1 MTRGL
6 PDHYRHTLISRR
18 EVAIELQQDFWY
30 WMSSYANVGHGD
42 WCSDIIYTVPE
53 GKRLVIEF
61 VNFSCNTLEVCQFG
75 ALGRIEA
82 GEFISFLGTDFR
94 TEKFIQGHRPLDTG
108 YALRTWL
115 SQRDKYKSYDFR
127 VMIHGY
133 TEPA

>member
-18 EVAIELQQDFWY
+18 EVALELQQNFWY
-30 WMSSYANVGHGD
+30 WMSRYVNVGYGD
-42 WCSDIIYTVPE
+42 WYSDVIYTIPA

-61 VNFSCNTLEVCQFG
+61 INFSCNTLDVCQFA
-75 ALGRIEA
+75 ALGQLEA
-82 GEFISFLGTDFR
+82 AAFVYFIGTDFL
-94 TEKFIQGHRPLDTG
+94 TEKFVQGHRPLEAG
-108 YALRTWL
+108 YGLRILL
-115 SQRDKYKSYDFR
+115 SQRDKYKSYNFQ

>member
-18 EVAIELQQDFWY
+18 EVALELQQNFWY
-30 WMSSYANVGHGD
+30 WMSAYTNVGYGD

-53 GKRLVIEF
+53 GKRLVVEF
-61 VNFSCNTLEVCQFG
+61 VNFSCNTLDVCQLAG
-75 ALGRIEA
+75 LGRLVDET
-82 GEFISFLGTDFR
+82 FISFLGTDFL
-94 TEKFIQGHRPLDTG
+94 TEKFVQCHRPLDAG
-108 YALRTWL
+108 YGLRILL
-115 SQRDKYKSYDFR
+115 SQRDLYKARNFE

>member
-18 EVAIELQQDFWY
+18 EVALELQQNFWY
-30 WMSSYANVGHGD
+30 WMSRYVDVGHGD
-42 WCSDIIYTVPE
+42 WYSEIIYTVPA

-61 VNFSCNTLEVCQFG
+61 VNFSCNTLDVTQFA
-75 ALGRIEA
+75 ALGQLEA
-82 GEFISFLGTDFR
+82 ATFVYFIGTDFLA
-94 TEKFIQGHRPLDTG
+94 EKFVHCHRPLDAG
-108 YALRTWL
+108 YALRIWL
-115 SQRDKYKSYDFR
+115 SQRDKYRARDFQ

>member
-18 EVAIELQQDFWY
+18 EVALELQQNFWY
-30 WMSSYANVGHGD
+30 WMSAHAGVGYGD
-42 WCSDIIYTVPE
+42 WFSDILYTVPP

-61 VNFSCNTLEVCQFG
+61 VNFSCNSGEVVQRA
-75 ALGRIEA
+75 ALGRLEN
-82 GEFISFLGTDFR
+82 GTFTSFLRTDFLVS
-94 TEKFIQGHRPLDTG
+94 KFVQLHRPLEAG
-108 YALRTWL
+108 YGLRIWL
-115 SQRDKYKSYDFR
+115 SQRDKYKTRDFD